1 MSATAYEPVPSPC
14 VQVCVLNADRICVG
28 CGRSIAEIAEWGRAA
43 DARRLQIRAD
53 AARRLAI
60 IGPPTFDA
68 PAR

>member
-1 MSATAYEPVPSPC
+1 M
-14 VQVCVLNADRICVG
+14 LNADRICVG